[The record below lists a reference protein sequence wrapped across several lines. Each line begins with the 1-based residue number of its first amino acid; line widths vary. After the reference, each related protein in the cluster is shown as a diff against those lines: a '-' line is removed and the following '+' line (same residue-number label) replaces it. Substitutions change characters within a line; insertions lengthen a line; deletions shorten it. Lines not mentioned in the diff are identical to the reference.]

1 MFISLLQLQM
11 GASLCPVFCEQRGGR
26 AARVGLWIEAQLI
39 ALTQHFSSVLLQ
51 IVIQRL
57 TSQIIQCHVLAA
69 GCQRGSHV
77 QIMTNPNIERAFAGR
92 FRFVAEVL
100 AGQLFTPLCSY
111 GLHRHAITDITPQH

>member
-1 MFISLLQLQM
+1 MLLE
-11 GASLCPVFCEQRGGR
+11 V
-26 AARVGLWIEAQLI
+26 
-39 ALTQHFSSVLLQ
+39 
-51 IVIQRL
+51 VIQRL